1 LDVIKK
7 AEKLLK
13 QDKTADFIK
22 EKLNLKDGVV
32 NVMSKVGIFEE
43 GSEVLP
49 KNLKFE
55 TGISEIIKDGEYYFV
70 TKVNKTI
77 PAGSKTLEECKG
89 KIIND
94 YQQYLEENWVKD
106 LKNEF
111 KVEVNQSVFEKV
123 KKQLKP

>member
-1 LDVIKK
+1 
-7 AEKLLK
+7 
-13 QDKTADFIK
+13 
-22 EKLNLKDGVV
+22 LNLKDGVV
-32 NVMSKVGIFEE
+32 NVMSKVGVFEE
-43 GSEVLP
+43 GNEVLP

-70 TKVNKTI
+70 TKVNKTL

-89 KIIND
+89 KVIND

-111 KVEVNQSVFEKV
+111 KVEVNQEVFEKV
-123 KKQLKP
+123 KKQLKS

>member
-1 LDVIKK
+1 V
-7 AEKLLK
+7 
-13 QDKTADFIK
+13 
-22 EKLNLKDGVV
+22 GV
-32 NVMSKVGIFEE
+32 FEE